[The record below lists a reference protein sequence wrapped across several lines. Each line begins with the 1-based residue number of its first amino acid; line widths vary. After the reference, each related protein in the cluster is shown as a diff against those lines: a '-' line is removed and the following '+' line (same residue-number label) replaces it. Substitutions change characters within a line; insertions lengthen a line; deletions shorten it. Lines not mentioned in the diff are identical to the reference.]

1 MFVDAVVGGV
11 TGDLRDDGVGE
22 VGGEVIEVRRGSEN
36 LSPKSKSN
44 LEFTLPGKEE
54 DGRFSGLT
62 IFFLLDLFLEFT
74 FFKYHL
80 SLITLNLHST
90 CTYPNTAIVHAYW

>member
-1 MFVDAVVGGV
+1 MLKDLDLFVDAVVGGV

-36 LSPKSKSN
+36 LSPKNNSN

-54 DGRFSGLT
+54 DGSILRFDNYLLT
-62 IFFLLDLFLEFT
+62 
-74 FFKYHL
+74 
-80 SLITLNLHST
+80 
-90 CTYPNTAIVHAYW
+90 